1 MYNKNMTPK
10 ICLFYITLRCNA
22 TCEFCGIWREY
33 QNNSITEITDLT
45 EITSKL
51 RQLRRAGIETLE
63 ITGGEPLLVDKL
75 PQILKTAKDLEL
87 KTVLTTN
94 CILYPDRYREL
105 KGLTDTLYFS
115 LDYPIAEGHDRSRGL
130 ACFNTVL
137 RSINYAHEIGE
148 NPVIYYTLKRD
159 SVLYLPEMVELAEK
173 LKVRVFLN
181 PVYDFKGL
189 HGFEKDT
196 YAYIKYYARN
206 KIVEVNLAALS
217 FLAAGGNNPVW
228 PRCHARQTVVTLLPD
243 LRSASPCFY
252 NQGGRQGR
260 EAVCS
265 GCTRWP
271 YMLPSFSVGLDKYRW
286 LNWYSKVIEYR
297 KNQGGKT

>member
-1 MYNKNMTPK
+1 MTPK
-10 ICLFYITLRCNA
+10 LGLYYITLNCNA
-22 TCEFCGIWREY
+22 TCEFCPVWQEEQKFKEADIA
-33 QNNSITEITDLT
+33 EILP
-45 EITSKL
+45 KL
-51 RQLRRAGIETLE
+51 RELRRAGVETLE
-63 ITGGEPLLVDKL
+63 ITGGEPLLVGHL
-75 PQILKTAKDLEL
+75 PQVLQSAKNLKLR
-87 KTVLTTN
+87 TVLTTN

-105 KGLTDTLYFS
+105 KGLIDTLYFS
-115 LDYPIAEGHDRSRGL
+115 LDYPIAEEHDRSRGL

-148 NPVIYYTLKRD
+148 NPVIYFTLTRD
-159 SVLYLPEMVELAEK
+159 SVLYLPEMVDLAEK

-206 KIVEVNLAALS
+206 NNAEVNLAALS

-243 LRSASPCFY
+243 LKSASPCFY

-286 LNWYSKVIEYR
+286 LNWYSKFIENR
-297 KNQGGKT
+297 KNLGGKI